1 MRCIY
6 NIHFMLV
13 FEFTSFEVLLEWCW
27 CVIIKVWTVSVCI
40 ARVFH
45 KLKKIYFVFPVLT
58 FDHIVFFSD
67 DVLLFLKKYDPKT
80 RSITYCGHVYV
91 PIAAK
96 ICKYYLIFVVEH
108 FECYVMG

>member
-1 MRCIY
+1 M
-6 NIHFMLV
+6 
-13 FEFTSFEVLLEWCW
+13 
-27 CVIIKVWTVSVCI
+27 
-40 ARVFH
+40 
-45 KLKKIYFVFPVLT
+45 LT

-96 ICKYYLIFVVEH
+96 ICKYYLILLLNILNVMLWDSRVLGQYTQAVTFELFLITNLAYCKHLFVERKT
-108 FECYVMG
+108 